1 MSTRVSVTGA
11 RKPRDRL
18 VIIALSGGV
27 DSAVAAWRL
36 LEEGW
41 QVQGLHMTNW
51 EDDEAYCTAAEDLR
65 AARRVADQLGIPL
78 HLVNFSSAYRARVF
92 QAFLDEYAAGRTPN
106 PDVLC
111 NREIKFGECLS
122 HARRLGAEF
131 LATGHYARV
140 LRDDRGVRLALATD
154 QDKDQTYFLHAVPQA
169 ALAHALFPL
178 GDLSKAEVRALARE
192 IGLANWDRPDS
203 TGICFIGE
211 RPFQEFLGTHL
222 AARPGPI
229 EDEHGTVLGEHRGL
243 MFYTI
248 GQRGGL
254 GLGGRAGASEAPWY
268 VAAKRLVDNTLV
280 VVQGAGHPWLFR
292 AGLVADTLHW
302 IGAPPKTSGHAVDLP
317 LQARIRH
324 RQGLQSVS
332 VTLEAGG
339 TRARVAFAE
348 PQRGV
353 APGQYVVFYDGDDC
367 LGGGVIRESL
377 TCVPTAD
384 SLQATLTC

>member
-1 MSTRVSVTGA
+1 
-11 RKPRDRL
+11 D
-18 VIIALSGGV
+18 
-27 DSAVAAWRL
+27 
-36 LEEGW
+36 
-41 QVQGLHMTNW
+41 
-51 EDDEAYCTAAEDLR
+51 
-65 AARRVADQLGIPL
+65 
-78 HLVNFSSAYRARVF
+78 
-92 QAFLDEYAAGRTPN
+92 YAAGRTPN

-111 NREIKFGECLS
+111 NREIKFGECLR

-140 LRDDRGVRLALATD
+140 LHDGRGVRLALARD
-154 QDKDQTYFLHAVPQA
+154 QAKDQTYFLHAVPRD

-211 RPFQEFLGTHL
+211 RPFQAFLGSHL

-254 GLGGRAGASEAPWY
+254 GLGGRAGAPEAPWY
-268 VAAKRLVDNTLV
+268 VAAKRLTDNTLV
-280 VVQGAGHPWLFR
+280 VVQGARHPWLFH

-302 IGAPPKTSGHAVDLP
+302 IGEPPKTSAHALAVS

-324 RQGLQSVS
+324 RQPLQSVS
-332 VTLEAGG
+332 LTLEAGG
-339 TRARVAFAE
+339 ARARVAFDE

-367 LGGGVIRESL
+367 LGGGVIREALATSA
-377 TCVPTAD
+377 TAET
-384 SLQATLTC
+384 LQATPTC

>member
-1 MSTRVSVTGA
+1 MTAPIKA
-11 RKPRDRL
+11 RDGL
-18 VIIALSGGV
+18 VIVALSGGV

-36 LEEGW
+36 LEQGW

-51 EDDEAYCTAAEDLR
+51 EDDAAYCTAAEDLR
-65 AARRVADQLGIPL
+65 AARRVANQLGIPL
-78 HLVNFSSAYRARVF
+78 HLVNFSAAYRARVF

-111 NREIKFGECLS
+111 NREIKFGECLR
-122 HARRLGAEF
+122 HARRLGADF

-140 LRDDRGVRLALATD
+140 LRQDDGIRLALATD
-154 QDKDQTYFLHAVPQA
+154 EAKDQTYFLHAVPRA

-178 GDLSKAEVRALARE
+178 GDLRKAEVRSLARD

-211 RPFQEFLGTHL
+211 RPFQEFLGEHL

-229 EDEHGTVLGEHRGL
+229 EDEQGTVVGEHRGL

-254 GLGGRAGASEAPWY
+254 GLGGRAGAPEAPWY
-268 VAAKRLVDNTLV
+268 VAAKRTADNTLV
-280 VVQGAGHPWLFR
+280 VVQGAHHPRLFS
-292 AGLVADTLHW
+292 AALIADSFHW
-302 IGAPPKTSGHAVDLP
+302 IGDPPVTAAGALGRALRV
-317 LQARIRH
+317 RIRH
-324 RQGLQSVS
+324 RQTLQPARLTLDAATAQGLV
-332 VTLEAGG
+332 E
-339 TRARVAFAE
+339 FAQ

-353 APGQYVVFYDGDDC
+353 APGQYVVFYDGECC
-367 LGGGVIRESL
+367 LGGGVIREALATS
-377 TCVPTAD
+377 PTAET
-384 SLQATLTC
+384 LQASLPY